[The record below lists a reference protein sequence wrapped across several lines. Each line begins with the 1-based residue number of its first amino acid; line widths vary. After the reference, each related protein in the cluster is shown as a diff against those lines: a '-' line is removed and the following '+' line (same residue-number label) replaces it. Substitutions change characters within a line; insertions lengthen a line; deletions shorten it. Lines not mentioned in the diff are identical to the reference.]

1 MARSLWKLG
10 KQKIFGCKFRSEF
23 KENGTKLCRF
33 LKENAVNEEVETKV
47 RKLNEIA
54 KKRGQTLAQMSLAW
68 IFLCTIHR
76 QNIIRIKKSGRFV
89 PKIKLL
95 EVKD

>member
-1 MARSLWKLG
+1 M
-10 KQKIFGCKFRSEF
+10 
-23 KENGTKLCRF
+23 
-33 LKENAVNEEVETKV
+33 ETKV

-76 QNIIRIKKSGRFV
+76 QNIIRIKKR
-89 PKIKLL
+89 KICTKNQI
-95 EVKD
+95 VKSKRLT